1 MTKNPPPHPPRR
13 SPTAIGRSQSSFSA
27 KSRMPPK
34 KVSAEKAPAKFKFGE
49 TQKGTPTRQ
58 PYLPCLFTKGKN
70 NPPPTQAYITS
81 SPALLNPLLFCC
93 KSTMSRTGTMQ
104 RLTWYH
110 LKHPY
115 LSPSCPCPSCPSR
128 SCLLIKEFIDEAMT
142 QQGGHVQRLEAS
154 RVAQLE
160 GEQLRN
166 ERAQHLEARVA
177 QLEGQLRE
185 PHALKHLRNHNEEPS
200 QSSSGKRA
208 KRAR

>member
-1 MTKNPPPHPPRR
+1 
-13 SPTAIGRSQSSFSA
+13 
-27 KSRMPPK
+27 
-34 KVSAEKAPAKFKFGE
+34 
-49 TQKGTPTRQ
+49 
-58 PYLPCLFTKGKN
+58 
-70 NPPPTQAYITS
+70 
-81 SPALLNPLLFCC
+81 
-93 KSTMSRTGTMQ
+93 
-104 RLTWYH
+104 
-110 LKHPY
+110 
-115 LSPSCPCPSCPSR
+115 
-128 SCLLIKEFIDEAMT
+128 MT